1 MTNTNKDVTML
12 EEEKLKVEYD
22 KDDGN
27 YNCTYSFTGED
38 HTLGNLLRY
47 MLMKDP
53 ETTFS
58 GYSVPHPSEDIMNVR
73 LQTQKSKT
81 DKVLN
86 RALERISKIT
96 DILSEKFSNALN
108 DFDNNMNDE

>member
-1 MTNTNKDVTML
+1 MLNKNKDVTMI
-12 EEEKLKVEYD
+12 ETEKLKIEQD
-22 KDDGN
+22 KEDSN

-73 LQTQKSKT
+73 
-81 DKVLN
+81 
-86 RALERISKIT
+86 ALERISKIS
-96 DILSEKFSNALN
+96 DILNEKFSNALN
-108 DFDNNMNDE
+108 DFDNAMSDE